1 MDQEVRCYSYWGE
14 VPTGT
19 YMTKSQLQRLTLPR
33 QPGGPVRATVEGRDG
48 AGRRGTFDL
57 YLVTESEPT
66 SATAAQLAAAA
77 ARRTT
82 ADRMC
87 DECGARPDRPCT
99 PWGDTGRP
107 LCQTCAHIERLRTA
121 QRQATERRAHVQR
134 EAAELLDQDLAVLHV
149 TYTDRGTTPSGRRRP
164 PSAAHVTALAPTG
177 ETLIDTR
184 PRLVPPRSKGIP
196 DETVD
201 PELAAEEIRTA
212 LDGKT
217 VVAWSGHVLTD
228 LSTALRDLKISWPV
242 PTGYGR
248 RHDLFQM
255 TLAWR
260 GDIDPKTGKPRVPIA
275 PDRAD
280 RMLHLLHEMA
290 GATGQARPAPN
301 QGAPA

>member
-1 MDQEVRCYSYWGE
+1 MEQDVHCYSYWGE

-66 SATAAQLAAAA
+66 SATTAQLAAAA

-82 ADRMC
+82 ADRAC
-87 DECGARPDRPCT
+87 GECGARPDQPCT

-121 QRQATERRAHVQR
+121 QREAAKRRAHVQR
-134 EAAELLDQDLAVLHV
+134 EAAELLGQDLAVLHV
-149 TYTDRGTTPSGRRRP
+149 TYTDRGTTDSGRRRP
-164 PSAAHVTALAPTG
+164 PSAAHITALTPTG
-177 ETLIDTR
+177 EPLLDTR

-196 DETVD
+196 DDVVD
-201 PELAAEEIRTA
+201 PDRAAEEIRTA

-217 VVAWSGHVLTD
+217 VVVWSGDVLAG
-228 LSTALRDLKISWPV
+228 LSTALRDLKIPWPV

-248 RHDLFQM
+248 RYDLFQM

-260 GDIDPKTGKPRVPIA
+260 GDIDPKTGTPRPPVA
-275 PDRAD
+275 PGRAD
-280 RMLHLLHEMA
+280 RMLYLLREMA
-290 GATGQARPAPN
+290 HPDGSVSP
-301 QGAPA
+301 